1 MDRRLAQAMIEF
13 DAALGLE
20 WMPAIVGSDRREPLP
35 PNPVPRGGDSAPSAL
50 EALEQRHA
58 AECTHCLQATGYR
71 NLVFGE
77 GNEDARLMFVGEAP
91 GADEDRLG
99 RPFVGR
105 AGELLDRMIA
115 ALKLDRSDVYIANV
129 LKSRPPDNR
138 NPTPEEAARCGTW
151 LARQIDQVDP
161 EVIVTLGAIPTKFLL
176 DQSTG
181 ITKARGIW
189 GTYRSTRREILVM
202 PTFHPAYV
210 LRQYTPEV
218 RGAVWNDLQ
227 QAKSRAYGD

>member
-1 MDRRLAQAMIEF
+1 MIEF
-13 DAALGLE
+13 DADLGLG
-20 WMPAIVGSDRREPLP
+20 WMPATTGVICGETPLQGHTIEESDAHASSL
-35 PNPVPRGGDSAPSAL
+35 SAL
-50 EALEQRHA
+50 ERQHA
-58 AECTHCLQATGYR
+58 AECTHCLQATGHR

-77 GNEDARLMFVGEAP
+77 GDGNARLMFVGEAP

-115 ALKLDRSDVYIANV
+115 ALNLERTEVYIANV

-161 EVIVTLGAIPTKFLL
+161 EVIVTLGAVPTKFLL
-176 DQSTG
+176 EQSTG
-181 ITKARGIW
+181 ITKARGTW
-189 GTYRSTRREILVM
+189 GSYRASRREIPVM

-227 QAKSRAYGD
+227 EAKTRAYGD